1 DGRGALRAAR
11 PDAATA
17 QARSAESKALFSRRL
32 EKSRSFPHR
41 LGSPRRGPFVSRG
54 RAPLLAPGIGTGR
67 FERTTPFLVGTPDT
81 VRVIGIRVE
90 FDTDRL
96 GTQTT
101 TPDGKFD
108 LRDGSALGIVIDPP
122 PHNRSFFLSHLQA
135 MSRYWR

>member
-1 DGRGALRAAR
+1 MRLDRWAATVALLFFGSQVLQTDLAPYCFAAPVPDGRGALRAAR

-41 LGSPRRGPFVSRG
+41 LGSPRREPLVSRG

-90 FDTDRL
+90 FD
-96 GTQTT
+96 
-101 TPDGKFD
+101 
-108 LRDGSALGIVIDPP
+108 
-122 PHNRSFFLSHLQA
+122 
-135 MSRYWR
+135 